1 MVFWLVLKLKI
12 SYRVTI
18 FGRILLLLL
27 LLFITIFLLG
37 MICKV
42 ECS

>member
-27 LLFITIFLLG
+27 LFITIFLLG